1 MNPSV
6 SKYKLEDLYE
16 VAGFSRQGHH
26 KYMQDRGEEDAKV
39 QLTINSILEIRA
51 IHPQMGIK
59 KIYKLIAPDW
69 IGRDRFMSIGVE
81 HGLGIKHQKSF
92 HRTTFSCK
100 SAWFTNL
107 TAGLAINGINQV
119 WVSDITYYRIGDKF
133 YYLTFIEDVYSR
145 RILGWTASTNLRAE
159 ANCNALKMA
168 LKEREGHDLRGL
180 IHHSDRGTQYASD
193 VYLKILSGNKVAV
206 SMCDNVYENTHI
218 ERVNGIIKNEYLQFC
233 NISTFEELKRQLD
246 RVVGIY
252 NYERPSWSLGFKTP
266 VGYEEELKQ
275 ILTGDRKLLKLFSFE
290 KEIFVQ
296 QTFFN

>member
-1 MNPSV
+1 MKPSA
-6 SKYKLEDLYE
+6 SQYKLEDLYE

-26 KYMQDRGEEDAKV
+26 KYMKERVKEEAEE
-39 QLTINSILEIRA
+39 QLTINAILEIRA

-59 KIYKLIAPDW
+59 KIYKLMSPDW
-69 IGRDRFMSIGVE
+69 IGRDRFMSIGVS
-81 HGLGIKHQKSF
+81 HGLAVKQVKNF

-107 TAGLAINGINQV
+107 TAGLALSGINQV
-119 WVSDITYYRIGDKF
+119 WVSDITYFRIGDRF
-133 YYLTFIEDVYSR
+133 YYLIFIEDVYSR

-168 LKEREGHDLRGL
+168 LTEREGYDMRGL

-193 VYLKILSGNKVAV
+193 AYLKILSGNKVAV

-218 ERVNGIIKNEYLQFC
+218 ERVNGIIKNEYLQFY
-233 NISTFEELKRQLD
+233 NISTFEELKRRLD
-246 RVVGIY
+246 RVIKIY

-266 VGYEEELKQ
+266 VGYEEELKC
-275 ILTGDRKLLKLFSFE
+275 IPTSDRKLLKLFSFE

>member
-26 KYMQDRGEEDAKV
+26 KYMIEREKEEAEE

-81 HGLGIKHQKSF
+81 HGLGVKQVKSF
-92 HRTTFSCK
+92 RRTTFSCK

-107 TAGLAINGINQV
+107 TAGLALSGINQV
-119 WVSDITYYRIGDKF
+119 WVSDITYFRIGDRF

-168 LKEREGHDLRGL
+168 LTEREGYDLRGL

-193 VYLKILSGNKVAV
+193 VYLKMLSGNMVAV

-233 NISTFEELKRQLD
+233 NINTFEELKRQLD
-246 RVVGIY
+246 RVIGIY

-266 VGYEEELKQ
+266 VDYEEELKN
-275 ILTGDRKLLKLFSFE
+275 IPIGDRKLLKLFSFE